1 MNKNMNANKYKIP
14 VIILTL
20 LLMFCFTMAAQP
32 ILTPIR
38 PGIQNIV
45 SELKKE
51 KTLHLGAAV
60 GYAGIRET
68 NNKYYKLYK
77 KLKAKA
83 TDEELLSLT
92 SDHSKTIVLYSF
104 LVLYSR
110 NYNGLKEV
118 FLKNSK
124 DTSDI
129 WIAGGCTGVVD
140 KVNTFMLRQLNPANM
155 DSRQPYLTQEEYD
168 NYLREFGEIK

>member
-1 MNKNMNANKYKIP
+1 MNTTKFKKP
-14 VIILTL
+14 VISLTL
-20 LLMFCFTMAAQP
+20 LLMFCLTVAAQP
-32 ILTPIR
+32 TPTNIR

-51 KTLHLGAAV
+51 KTLHLGSAV

-68 NNKYYKLYK
+68 NNKYYKLYQK
-77 KLKAKA
+77 FKAKA

-92 SDHSKTIVLYSF
+92 SDNSKTIVLYSF

-118 FLKNSK
+118 FLKNIK
-124 DTSDI
+124 DTSYI
-129 WIAGGCTGVVD
+129 WIAGGCTGVLD
-140 KVNTFMLRQLNPANM
+140 KVNTFMLRQLNPAYM

-168 NYLREFGEIK
+168 NYLREFEETK

>member
-1 MNKNMNANKYKIP
+1 MSSNKYKKP
-14 VIILTL
+14 VIISTL
-20 LLMFCFTMAAQP
+20 LLMFCFTVSAQP
-32 ILTPIR
+32 TLTKIR
-38 PGIQNIV
+38 PRIQNIV
-45 SELKKE
+45 SELEKE
-51 KTLHLGAAV
+51 KTLHLGAPV
-60 GYAGIRET
+60 GLGGIPET

-92 SDHSKTIVLYSF
+92 SDNSKTIVLYSF

-110 NYNGLKEV
+110 NHNGLKEV

-129 WIAGGCTGVVD
+129 WIAAGCTGVVD

-155 DSRQPYLTQEEYD
+155 DSRQPYLTQEEYN
-168 NYLREFGEIK
+168 NYLIEFGEIK